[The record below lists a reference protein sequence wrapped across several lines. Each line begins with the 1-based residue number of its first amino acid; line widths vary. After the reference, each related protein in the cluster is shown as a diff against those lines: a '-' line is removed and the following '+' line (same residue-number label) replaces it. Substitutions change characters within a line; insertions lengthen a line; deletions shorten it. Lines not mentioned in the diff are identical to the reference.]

1 MEMKIEKAQM
11 GEFLHLEFDR
21 EEMAENAGEW
31 EGSPEDWATE
41 AVKNLAMPFIP
52 AYAEPDPMDEKIFDH
67 RLDICNFPCRG
78 HYESKS
84 PLSAWRFKSV
94 KLSMWFVG
102 KRFLGVLIDPQAKMA
117 A

>member
-1 MEMKIEKAQM
+1 MEMKIGKAEI

-21 EEMAENAGEW
+21 EEMAENAGEC
-31 EGSPEDWATE
+31 EGSPEEWAKE

-52 AYAEPDPMDEKIFDH
+52 AFAEPDPMDAKIFAH
-67 RLDICNFPCRG
+67 RLDICNFPCRSR
-78 HYESKS
+78 YEDKN

-102 KRFLGVLIDPQAKMA
+102 KRFLDVLIDPQAKMA